1 MHALTEHTPTQTHKN
16 LSQNRTEVPHDLHA
30 RAAVSKH
37 DGVHPNATFD
47 RIDAVA
53 LVVVA
58 TPEWNT
64 GLVNMASHVGYGM

>member
-1 MHALTEHTPTQTHKN
+1 MLSPSTPPPRRTKIF
-16 LSQNRTEVPHDLHA
+16 LKIGTEVPHDLHA